1 MELTFC
7 SKTAFRYYRIPAQ
20 ILGLYPAVNTSS
32 IDRRCCN
39 LRSHPFVEDLLH
51 TPLHRFAFCRAQ
63 FGSRSLFKSHLL
75 TQEPPPGSFRQTEHG
90 FDITSP
96 EFTLLN
102 LATQA
107 SRNQLL
113 MACYEMC
120 SSFAVFEPCERA
132 QQQLD
137 EAISLQ
143 LIPPNCGWERVKDTK
158 GNDTNL
164 WKRTPLTS
172 AADIA
177 AFAKQAA
184 GLRGV
189 KQLRWAAERMTGQTA
204 SPFEVQTSMLISLPR
219 DEGGLGID
227 IANNAR
233 IPLSEAARSL
243 YDKTCCYTDILIES
257 ATDSMGVIL
266 ECQGRSAHDSEA
278 ASLSDAERTT
288 ALSSMGYDASK
299 LPTSRSRTRRA
310 LTTSP
315 SSFIKRPGFPTP
327 QRPIR
332 NAPPKM
338 PCGGSYWLIGMDCSP
353 SRQPASSW
361 RSEGLRGRQK
371 Q

>member
-1 MELTFC
+1 MDLTLC
-7 SKTAFRYYRIPAQ
+7 GQSAFNYHRIPPQ
-20 ILGLYPAVNTSS
+20 VLGLYPAVSLDNV
-32 IDRRCCN
+32 DRRCCN
-39 LRSHPFVEDLLH
+39 LGNHALVEDLLH
-51 TPLHRFAFCRAQ
+51 MPLHRFVFSREQ
-63 FGSRSLFKSHLL
+63 VGSRSLFKSHLL

-90 FDITSP
+90 FDVTSP

-107 SRNQLL
+107 PRNRLL

-120 SSFAVFEPCERA
+120 SSFAVFTPCERA

-137 EAISLQ
+137 EATSLK
-143 LIPPNCGWERVKDTK
+143 LIPPGCGWERIVGTK

-164 WKRTPLTS
+164 WKRAPLLS

-189 KQLRWAAERMTGQTA
+189 KQLRWVAERMTGQTA

-243 YDKTCCYTDILIES
+243 YDKTCCYADILIES

-288 ALSSMGYDASK
+288 ALTSMGYDVIQITYEQIKDKKSFDYLAKLIHKKVGLPYIPKTKQERTAEDTLRQELLVDWDNLFAVRQAS
-299 LPTSRSRTRRA
+299 
-310 LTTSP
+310 
-315 SSFIKRPGFPTP
+315 
-327 QRPIR
+327 
-332 NAPPKM
+332 
-338 PCGGSYWLIGMDCSP
+338 
-353 SRQPASSW
+353 
-361 RSEGLRGRQK
+361 
-371 Q
+371 

>member
-1 MELTFC
+1 
-7 SKTAFRYYRIPAQ
+7 
-20 ILGLYPAVNTSS
+20 
-32 IDRRCCN
+32 
-39 LRSHPFVEDLLH
+39 
-51 TPLHRFAFCRAQ
+51 
-63 FGSRSLFKSHLL
+63 
-75 TQEPPPGSFRQTEHG
+75 
-90 FDITSP
+90 
-96 EFTLLN
+96 
-102 LATQA
+102 
-107 SRNQLL
+107 

-120 SSFAVFEPCERA
+120 GSFAVFKPCERT

-137 EAISLQ
+137 EAISLK
-143 LIPPNCGWERVKDTK
+143 LIPPSCGWERANDTK

-164 WKRTPLTS
+164 WKRTPLLT

-204 SPFEVQTSMLISLPR
+204 SPFEVQTSILISLPR

-227 IANNAR
+227 ITNNAR

-243 YDKTCCYTDILIES
+243 YDKTCCYADILIES

-288 ALSSMGYDASK
+288 ALTSMGYDVIQITYEQIKDTKSFNNIAELIHKKAGS
-299 LPTSRSRTRRA
+299 PTS
-310 LTTSP
+310 
-315 SSFIKRPGFPTP
+315 

-338 PCGGSYWLIGMDCSP
+338 PCDGSCWSIGMNCSP
-353 SRQPASSW
+353 LSRPASS
-361 RSEGLRGRQK
+361 
-371 Q
+371 

>member
-1 MELTFC
+1 MELTIC
-7 SKTAFRYYRIPAQ
+7 SKTSFRYYRIPPQ
-20 ILGLYPAVNTSS
+20 ILGLYPAINTSS
-32 IDRRCCN
+32 IDRRCCS
-39 LRSHPFVEDLLH
+39 LGLHPFVEDLLH
-51 TPLHRFAFCRAQ
+51 TPLHRFAFSRAQ
-63 FGSRSLFKSHLL
+63 FGSRRIFKSHLL

-90 FDITSP
+90 FDVTSP

-120 SSFAVFEPCERA
+120 SSFAVFKPCERA

-137 EAISLQ
+137 EAISLK
-143 LIPPNCGWERVKDTK
+143 LIPPDCGWERVVDTK
-158 GNDTNL
+158 GNGTNL
-164 WKRTPLTS
+164 WKRAPLLN

-177 AFAKQAA
+177 VFAKQAA

-189 KQLRWAAERMTGQTA
+189 KQLRWAAQRMTGQTA

-227 IANNAR
+227 ITNNAR

-243 YDKTCCYTDILIES
+243 YDKTCCYADILIES

-278 ASLSDAERTT
+278 ASLSDAERAT
-288 ALSSMGYDASK
+288 ALTSMGYDVIQITYDQIKDKKSFDNLAELIHKKAGLPYTPKSK
-299 LPTSRSRTRRA
+299 LELGAEDT
-310 LTTSP
+310 L
-315 SSFIKRPGFPTP
+315 
-327 QRPIR
+327 
-332 NAPPKM
+332 
-338 PCGGSYWLIGMDCSP
+338 
-353 SRQPASSW
+353 RQELLVDWDELFVVKLA
-361 RSEGLRGRQK
+361 R
-371 Q
+371 